1 VVQANEQGR
10 PVGAKASAARV
21 RAAVG
26 EMVLSALGMYVVVR
40 MRGWL

>member
-10 PVGAKASAARV
+10 PVGAKANAARL

-26 EMVLSALGMYVVVR
+26 EIVR
-40 MRGWL
+40 KQVEPAP